1 MRGSWLIVLAIL
13 ASCETQAAE
22 NLVVAASR
30 EGDAVR
36 VNAHAVLRAT
46 QPLIWSTL
54 TDYDHLADF
63 IPGMQKSTVV
73 GHEGAAAIVAQT
85 GSANLLLFSYPID
98 VTVASVHYPPN
109 EIQIHL
115 IRGNLKQL
123 DGGYRITPLADGRTA
138 LDWSGLI
145 RPALDL
151 PPLITEVLMRI
162 SVESQFLGMVR
173 EIERR
178 AALRGGQ

>member
-1 MRGSWLIVLAIL
+1 MRVMWLVVLAIV

-22 NLVVAASR
+22 NVVVAASR
-30 EGDAVR
+30 EGDAIR
-36 VNAHAVLRAT
+36 VNAHAVLKAN
-46 QPLIWSTL
+46 QPVIWRTL
-54 TDYDHLADF
+54 TDYDHLAEF
-63 IPGMQKSTVV
+63 IPGMRKSKVV
-73 GHEGAAAIVAQT
+73 GHEGAAAIVAQR

-109 EIQIHL
+109 EIQVHL

-123 DGGYRITPLADGRTA
+123 DGGYRIRPLADGRTV

-178 AALRGGQ
+178 AASRAGQ

>member
-1 MRGSWLIVLAIL
+1 MTLAVL
-13 ASCETQAAE
+13 ASCEARAAD
-22 NLVVAASR
+22 NVTVAAQR

-46 QPLIWSTL
+46 QPVIWRTL
-54 TDYDHLADF
+54 TDYDHLAAF
-63 IPGMQKSTVV
+63 IPGMETSKVV
-73 GHEGAAAIVAQT
+73 GHEGAVAIIAQT
-85 GSANLLLFSYPID
+85 GSANLLVFSYPID
-98 VTVASVHYPPN
+98 VTVASVPYPPN
-109 EIQIHL
+109 EIQVHL

-123 DGGYRITPLADGRTA
+123 DGGYRIRPLADGRTA

-145 RPALDL
+145 RPGLDL
-151 PPLITEVLMRI
+151 PPLIGEVLMRI

-178 AALRGGQ
+178 AASRADP